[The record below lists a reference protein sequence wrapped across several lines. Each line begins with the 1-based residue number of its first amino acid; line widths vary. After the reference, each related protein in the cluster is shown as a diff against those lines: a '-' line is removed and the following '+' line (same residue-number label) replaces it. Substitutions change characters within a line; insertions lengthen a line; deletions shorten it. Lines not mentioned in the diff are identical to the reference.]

1 MTPQIFGVTDLE
13 LLAAAANAHVYR
25 GLDADG
31 VAVAVKVLRIGGEAV
46 VRRFERERRAMERLI
61 GIDNIATIHASGV
74 TAADEPFLVMPLY
87 AGSVQDRLD
96 EGTQWDHDDAV
107 AVISTV
113 AAAVAAAHSHGVL
126 HLDIKP
132 ANILLDEA
140 GTPFLADFGIAEFM
154 ESTAE
159 FSATMLTPSFSAP
172 ERFEDTEPG
181 EGADVYAL
189 GATLLAML
197 SGRAPFSRD
206 GAGGAMSTMR
216 RILTD
221 PVPVAD
227 LPDGT
232 PPATVAAIEASM
244 AKEPSERTPSATA
257 FVEQLHT
264 VVADPDST
272 VARPDVMSEELRRA
286 NEPGGPTTDRL
297 PPSQRP
303 TATKPAD
310 IITAPSAKPAGR
322 RGLVGIAVAASVV
335 LLGGLAFVLGSGG
348 GDDEQT
354 TEVLAVA
361 GEPVDDSGG
370 DNEPAAETT
379 TAPTSTTTV
388 AETTTT
394 IPPTTTA
401 APATTVAPAAL
412 AGGADPAP
420 PDGILRI
427 GAALPFTG
435 TSEFTGPAPATAIR
449 VAVDEINAAGG
460 VLGEPVE
467 YEEAD
472 TRSEREG
479 LFGRFQD
486 LRGAGADVIMSVS
499 GESLEIIQLAELTSV
514 PLLSIQPTAPHEHA
528 SWDSDWWFGFASHNV
543 LEGAAIGQLMF
554 DDGHRT
560 AAVISDSAIFR
571 NEMLDQTATT
581 FEGLGGTAVAQ
592 VDYDISRVLDEQL
605 RANLLSD
612 VIAARPDAVA
622 VFGFDDQVEAILR
635 DLFAAGMTMD
645 TTDYY
650 ADASSVT
657 NLLARRFEDEGSLAG
672 LRGAFSGY
680 EPEVDDPDFVALL
693 KAEEPLLRFWGQAL
707 TAYDTTIVVALAA
720 EAAGSD
726 TGTDIG
732 GWLQEITAGGTK
744 CTTFV
749 ECRELIR
756 DGVDIDYD
764 GRSGPIDLSEHGD
777 PLRAVFTINELDAD
791 GRRQRVGTLV
801 AGIG

>member
-1 MTPQIFGVTDLE
+1 MTPQIFGVTNLE

-25 GLDADG
+25 GVDADG

-96 EGTQWDHDDAV
+96 QGAQWDHDEAV
-107 AVISTV
+107 VVISTV

-232 PPATVAAIEASM
+232 PPATVAAIEESM
-244 AKEPSERTPSATA
+244 AKEPGERTPSAPA
-257 FVEQLHT
+257 FVEQLHA

-303 TATKPAD
+303 TASKPSD
-310 IITAPSAKPAGR
+310 IITAPQATPTKR
-322 RGLVGIAVAASVV
+322 RGIIAIAVAASVV
-335 LLGGLAFVLGSGG
+335 LLGGLAFTLGSGS
-348 GDDEQT
+348 DDEPT

-361 GEPVDDSGG
+361 DDTTTDDSAGAA
-370 DNEPAAETT
+370 DDVAETT
-379 TAPTSTTTV
+379 TTPSTTTTV

-394 IPPTTTA
+394 TPPTTA
-401 APATTVAPAAL
+401 APGTTVAPAAL

-472 TRSEREG
+472 TKSEREG

-486 LRGAGADVIMSVS
+486 LRGEGADVIMSVS

-571 NEMLDQTATT
+571 DEMLDQTATT
-581 FEGLGGTAVAQ
+581 FEELGGTAVAR
-592 VDYDISRVLDEQL
+592 VDYDINRVLDEQL

-645 TTDYY
+645 TTAYY
-650 ADASSVT
+650 ADVSSVT

-672 LRGAFSGY
+672 LKGAFSGY

-749 ECRELIR
+749 DCRDLIR

-777 PLRAVFTINELDAD
+777 PLRAVFTINALDAD